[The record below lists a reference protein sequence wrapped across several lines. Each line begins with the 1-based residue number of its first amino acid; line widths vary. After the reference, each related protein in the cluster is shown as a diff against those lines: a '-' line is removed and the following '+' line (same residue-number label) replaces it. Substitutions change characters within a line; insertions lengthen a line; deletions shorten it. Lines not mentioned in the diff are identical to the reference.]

1 MTRGDGPGFR
11 LSDHPWRR
19 SIAPRGSPESTGDAP
34 ADESATAEPSAG
46 SSSLAVTTTA
56 TLLLSVAAAVGAHQK
71 EWAAP
76 VLAGAAVAALAGFV
90 RRAGIHRQRR
100 PGGLSGAGLK
110 GMLVVCYV
118 AWAYAVVAGWIAI
131 FRWLPSLA

>member
-1 MTRGDGPGFR
+1 M
-11 LSDHPWRR
+11 
-19 SIAPRGSPESTGDAP
+19 
-34 ADESATAEPSAG
+34 
-46 SSSLAVTTTA
+46 TTTA

-90 RRAGIHRQRR
+90 RWAGIQRQRR
-100 PGGLSGAGLK
+100 PGGRRGAGLK

-131 FRWLPSLA
+131 FRWLASLAW